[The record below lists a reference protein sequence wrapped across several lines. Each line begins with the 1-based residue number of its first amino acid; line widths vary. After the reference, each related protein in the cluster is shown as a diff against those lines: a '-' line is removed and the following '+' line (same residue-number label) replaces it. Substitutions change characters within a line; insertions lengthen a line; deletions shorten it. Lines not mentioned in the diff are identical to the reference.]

1 LKVNP
6 RRRILVCVMTVL
18 LVDLLIFAGGFL
30 FGGVVMA
37 CFAAGAVFRTTRNWD
52 TEPLSRKSTKSD

>member
-1 LKVNP
+1 MT
-6 RRRILVCVMTVL
+6 ILL
-18 LVDLLIFAGGFL
+18 GLLIFAGGFL

-37 CFAAGAVFRTTRNWD
+37 CFTAGAVFRTTRNWD